1 MWPNEYKN
9 FSTAEL
15 EYILQDHK
23 FKTKPM
29 HHQLVSLAWCLDG
42 ESDRKT
48 KWFDVGTGKSLTSL
62 YAHQIWGF
70 NRLLIVCPNSVVE
83 GWEDQITE
91 HTDFTYCLLK
101 GSKEERTSLLH
112 NSDADIFVLNYEGLQ
127 VIFGERVPYGKKTKW
142 VLNRQACKDANLDGL
157 IFDEC
162 QRLQSP
168 DSHVTQVSMC
178 LSEFADQL
186 INMTATAGDQMI
198 NLHSQYLVLDGGYTL
213 GGSRKKYLKKHFK
226 QDFWGNWEIKDGE
239 MEKIMDRIAP
249 VTLQYEQDECFD
261 LPEKRYQIKCLDM
274 TAEQRDW
281 YWKIKTSTSIE
292 HDGETIDFTDRHG
305 DILPGVVGNKLAQI
319 AGGLL
324 KFPNHTLRLKKQPK
338 LDELESLIREIPG
351 KLIIFHGYVEEG
363 RMISERLDTI
373 GVKHVCM
380 RSEVKDKTGWRQ
392 LKTDPDCRVLVAHP
406 SSGGVGLNLQV
417 ATTIIFYSNS
427 CSGSTVRTQAEGR
440 IWRLGQTKTCL
451 IIDLKLRD
459 SIDEKR
465 LETLQERADIV
476 ASIKDYISS
485 W

>member
-1 MWPNEYKN
+1 MNPNDYKN

-29 HHQLVSLAWCLDG
+29 HHQMVALAWAIDG
-42 ESDRKT
+42 ESDRRT

-101 GSKEERTSLLH
+101 GSKEERTRLL
-112 NSDADIFVLNYEGLQ
+112 NESDADIFVLNYEGLQ
-127 VIFGERVPYGKKTKW
+127 VIFGERVPYGKKTRW

-168 DSHVTQVSMC
+168 DSHVTKVSMS
-178 LSEFADQL
+178 LSEFADQI
-186 INMTATAGDQMI
+186 INMTATPYSTGMQ

-213 GGSRKKYLKKHFK
+213 GGSRSKFMKKHFK
-226 QDFWGNWEIKDGE
+226 QDFWGTWEIKGGE
-239 MEKIMDRIAP
+239 MEKIIDRVAP
-249 VTLQYEQDECFD
+249 VTLHFDVAECFD
-261 LPEKRYQIKCLDM
+261 LPEKSYTQRFLDM
-274 TAEQRDW
+274 TDEQRSLID
-281 YWKIKTSTSIE
+281 KLILGEPIE
-292 HDGETIDFTDRHG
+292 YMDEVLESVDPMVI
-305 DILPGVVGNKLAQI
+305 GNKLTQI

-324 KFPNHTLRLKKQPK
+324 KFPSNTMRLKKQPK
-338 LDELESLIREIPG
+338 LDELDSIYQEIPG
-351 KLIIFHGYVEEG
+351 KIIVFHGYVEEG
-363 RMISERLDTI
+363 RLIEERLDKAGI
-373 GVKHVCM
+373 GYVGL
-380 RSEVKDKTGWRQ
+380 RGETKDKTCWR
-392 LKTDPDCRVLVAHP
+392 KFKSDKGIRVLVAHP
-406 SSGGVGLNLQV
+406 KSGGVGLNLQESHNV
-417 ATTIIFYSNS
+417 WFYSNS
-427 CSGSTVRTQAEGR
+427 CAGATQRIQAEGR
-440 IWRLGQTKTCL
+440 VHRLGQKNRCL
-451 IIDLKLRD
+451 FGDLVIRD

-465 LETLQERADIV
+465 LQDVQDRADIV